1 MYGASEAQ
9 VKLENGGEF
18 TLVQSTDYPFDGT
31 IRFTAKNVKVNAPVH
46 LRLRVPG
53 WSTGGSIK
61 GIGADRELTKA
72 DAGTYLDILVEDPQ
86 NMDVQLSLDMKV
98 RYTVANNMVEE
109 TVGQAAIERGPLV
122 YCCESVDTHAADLD
136 DVYLDLNAE
145 FTPVEFEIQGRRMM
159 ALETEE
165 YAIDR
170 SEFDRNAALSAV
182 EISWHEQKACTSDSV
197 LCMG

>member
-1 MYGASEAQ
+1 MRNIDVYKRQ
-9 VKLENGGEF
+9 
-18 TLVQSTDYPFDGT
+18 LVQSTDYPFDGT
-31 IRFTAKNVKVNAPVH
+31 IRFTAKDVKVNAPVH

-53 WSTGGSIK
+53 WSAGGSIK
-61 GIGADRELTKA
+61 GAGADRELTKE

-165 YAIDR
+165 YR
-170 SEFDRNAALSAV
+170 CV
-182 EISWHEQKACTSDSV
+182 
-197 LCMG
+197 